1 MRARLHRVHSV
12 ARNRLLLVD
21 LPRMLRDLI
30 AEAVASR
37 ADIELVGELSAGDS
51 VAEALERTPQALSSC
66 RSIIPR
72 PEGRA
77 KALLANARA
86 DVRIVALDP
95 DGRSGLVFDLQRRQ
109 TRVGEVSLHSL
120 VELIGGGDRSG

>member
-1 MRARLHRVHSV
+1 V

-51 VAEALERTPQALSSC
+51 VAAALERYAASVVILP
-66 RSIIPR
+66 IDH
-72 PEGRA
+72 PEARGQA

-95 DGRSGLVFDLQRRQ
+95 DGRSGLVFDLQPRQ
-109 TRVGEVSLHSL
+109 TRVGEVSLHGL